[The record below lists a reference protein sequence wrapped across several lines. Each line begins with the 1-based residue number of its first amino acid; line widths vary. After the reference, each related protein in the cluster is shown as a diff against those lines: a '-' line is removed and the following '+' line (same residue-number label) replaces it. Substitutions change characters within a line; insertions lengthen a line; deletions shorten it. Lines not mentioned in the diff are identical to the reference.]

1 MWKPSLYSVSS
12 RKWNIQ
18 IHIQRRHDNKIVQ
31 AQLGSDPLNYP
42 SSSYAHQKLQD
53 ANNSSQNFYYNS
65 LSFQALGSP
74 KQQGNDST
82 SKMTDQIRDMYETM
96 YQIAE
101 IKKISNQFQTSF
113 ASTDQLSY
121 IISTLSIQQSGNSNT
136 RLEWLKDYASR

>member
-1 MWKPSLYSVSS
+1 MKRTEYRCPYCDQTSS

-31 AQLGSDPLNYP
+31 AQLGSDPLHDP

-82 SKMTDQIRDMYETM
+82 SKMTDHIRDMYETM
-96 YQIAE
+96 CQIAE
-101 IKKISNQFQTSF
+101 IKKISIPLLRQINC
-113 ASTDQLSY
+113 L
-121 IISTLSIQQSGNSNT
+121 I
-136 RLEWLKDYASR
+136 

>member
-1 MWKPSLYSVSS
+1 VETKHS
-12 RKWNIQ
+12 
-18 IHIQRRHDNKIVQ
+18 
-31 AQLGSDPLNYP
+31 
-42 SSSYAHQKLQD
+42 HQELQD

-82 SKMTDQIRDMYETM
+82 SKMTDHIRDMYETM

-121 IISTLSIQQSGNSNT
+121 IISTLSMQQSGNSNT
-136 RLEWLKDYASR
+136 ILEWLKDYASLGMLDNMLRNNKNIGFRGHICNNCLHCECNFTKIYCYINK